1 MEKSILIVT
10 TNFSNINNEIQ
21 TGVWFEEFAVPYLI
35 FKATGYKIIVASPNG
50 GESPIDINSLS
61 CSNPMEW
68 DETGKY
74 LKNTEKLSNIDYKQF
89 DAIYIPGGHGPM
101 FDLPKNKILKK
112 IIEYMYENNKVISAV
127 CHGVVGLISA
137 EDEKGNSILKDKYVT
152 CFTNKEEQI
161 VKMKEFMPFLL
172 QDKLIKLG
180 ANFVEEKPW
189 SEHVEISYNII
200 TGQNQ
205 NSAQLAAESI
215 ISLLN

>member
-1 MEKSILIVT
+1 MRKKILIVT
-10 TNFSNINNEIQ
+10 TNYSNINSGIQ
-21 TGVWFEEFAVPYLI
+21 TGVWFEEFAVPFII
-35 FKATGYKIIVASPNG
+35 FKATNYNIIVASPKG

-68 DETGKY
+68 DETAKY
-74 LKNTEKLSNIDYKQF
+74 LRNTEKLSNIDYKLF

-101 FDLPKNKILKK
+101 FDLSKNKILKN
-112 IIEYMYENNKVISAV
+112 IIEYMYSNNKVISAV

-137 EDEKGNSILKDKYVT
+137 VDEKGNSILKDKYVT
-152 CFTNKEEQI
+152 SFTNKEEQI

-172 QDKLIKLG
+172 QDKIIKLG

-205 NSAQLAAESI
+205 NSAQLVAESV